1 MYIFN
6 WILHTDSEV
15 VSMYIKLDIQTEF
28 EVKSLSDLPNLKKLM
43 ENLKMK
49 INKSQL
55 ARELNVD
62 RRTIDKYLNGFTPKG
77 TKNKTSKIDTYYE
90 VIAALLSSD
99 SKQIFYYKRV
109 LWQYLTD
116 NQGLKCS
123 QSAFRAYINRKP
135 EFRKYFDEGKR
146 ILSGHSVGVR
156 YETPPGEQAQLD
168 WKESIRFET
177 KSGEIVYVNV
187 AVLLLSYS
195 RFKVFHLNISKS
207 QIVLMSFMTEAFEV
221 FGGVPKVIVTDN
233 MKTVMDEARTE
244 HFTGTI
250 NNKFA
255 QFAQDFGF
263 KVQPCI
269 AGRPNTKG
277 KVEAPMKLLDEI
289 HAYQGRF
296 TFEEL
301 HEFVQKLCARINQT
315 FHQGT
320 GKIPVF
326 ALKQEKNLLQPLPKS
341 TIRDS
346 YMIKHKLVKVN
357 TSGMISYKS
366 NQYSVPAEY
375 QGKTVGLQVYDNQIY
390 VYHNMKL
397 IVQHKISQ
405 SKLNYKEEHYKKAL
419 AKSLPK
425 YPNIDNLAKQ
435 NLSVIGEVYRNE
447 E

>member
-1 MYIFN
+1 MYISN
-6 WILHTDSEV
+6 RIIHTNAEV
-15 VSMYIKLDIQTEF
+15 VSVYIKLDIPTEF
-28 EVKSLSDLPNLKKLM
+28 EVKSLTDLPNLKNLM

-49 INKSQL
+49 VNKSQL

-62 RRTIDKYLNGFTPKG
+62 RRTIDKYMNGFRPKG
-77 TKNKTSKIDTYYE
+77 TKKKTSKIDVHYE
-90 VIAALLSSD
+90 VIVDLLSD
-99 SKQIFYYKRV
+99 NSKQTFYYMRV

-116 NQGLKCS
+116 NHGLQCS
-123 QSAFRAYINRKP
+123 QSTFRAYINRKP
-135 EFRKYFDEGKR
+135 EFKKYFEEGKR
-146 ILSGHSVGVR
+146 TVSSHSGKVR
-156 YETPPGEQAQLD
+156 YETSPGEQAQLD
-168 WKESIRFET
+168 WKESIQFET
-177 KSGEIVYVNV
+177 KDGEIAYVNV

-195 RFKVFHLNISKS
+195 RFRVFHLNISKS
-207 QIVLMSFMTEAFEV
+207 QSVLLSFMTEAFET

-244 HFTGTI
+244 HFSGTI

-277 KVEAPMKLLDEI
+277 KIEAPMKLLDEI
-289 HAYQGRF
+289 HAYQGKF
-296 TFEEL
+296 SFEEL
-301 HEFVQKLCARINQT
+301 HDFVQRLCIRINQT

-320 GKIPVF
+320 GKIPMF
-326 ALKQEKNLLQPLPKS
+326 ALKQEKNLLQPLPQS

-346 YMIKHKLVKVN
+346 YKIKHKLVKVN

-366 NQYSVPAEY
+366 NQYSVPPEY

-435 NLSVIGEVYRNE
+435 NLSVIGEVYKNE
-447 E
+447 Q

>member
-1 MYIFN
+1 
-6 WILHTDSEV
+6 
-15 VSMYIKLDIQTEF
+15 MYIKLDIPTEF
-28 EVKSLSDLPNLKKLM
+28 EVKSLTDLPNFKNLM

-49 INKSQL
+49 VNKSQL

-62 RRTIDKYLNGFTPKG
+62 RRTIDKYMNGFTPKG
-77 TKNKTSKIDTYYE
+77 TKKKTSKIDGHYE
-90 VIAALLSSD
+90 VILDLLSD
-99 SKQIFYYKRV
+99 NSKQTFYYMRV

-116 NQGLKCS
+116 NHGLQCS
-123 QSAFRAYINRKP
+123 QSTFRAYINRKP
-135 EFRKYFDEGKR
+135 EFKKYFEEGKR
-146 ILSGHSVGVR
+146 TVSSNSGKVR
-156 YETPPGEQAQLD
+156 YETSPGEQAQLD
-168 WKESIRFET
+168 WKESIKFET
-177 KSGEIVYVNV
+177 KDGEIVYVNV

-195 RFKVFHLNISKS
+195 RFRVFHLNISKS
-207 QIVLMSFMTEAFEV
+207 QSVLLSFMTEAFET

-244 HFTGTI
+244 HFSGTI

-277 KVEAPMKLLDEI
+277 KIEAPMKLLDEI
-289 HAYQGRF
+289 HAYQGKL

-301 HEFVQKLCARINQT
+301 HNFVQKLCTRINQT

-320 GKIPVF
+320 GKIPMF
-326 ALKQEKNLLQPLPKS
+326 ALKQEKNLLQPLPQS

-346 YMIKHKLVKVN
+346 YKIKHKLVKVN

-366 NQYSVPAEY
+366 NQYSVPPEY

-397 IVQHKISQ
+397 IVQHKVSQ

-419 AKSLPK
+419 VKSLPN

-435 NLSVIGEVYRNE
+435 NLSVIGEVYKNE
-447 E
+447 Q

>member
-1 MYIFN
+1 MYNFS

-28 EVKSLSDLPNLKKLM
+28 EVKSLTDLPNLRKLM
-43 ENLKMK
+43 GNLKMK

-77 TKNKTSKIDTYYE
+77 TKNKASKIDTYYE
-90 VIAALLSSD
+90 VIAVLLSSD
-99 SKQIFYYKRV
+99 SKQTFYYKRV

-116 NQGLKCS
+116 NHDLQCS

-146 ILSGHSVGVR
+146 IVSVHSVGVR
-156 YETPPGEQAQLD
+156 YETSPGEQAQLD

-177 KSGEIVYVNV
+177 KSGEIVYVNI

-195 RFKVFHLNISKS
+195 RFRVFHLNISKS
-207 QIVLMSFMTEAFEV
+207 QSVLMSFMTEAFEM

-289 HAYQGRF
+289 HAYQGKF

-301 HEFVQKLCARINQT
+301 HEFVQKLCTRINQT

-346 YMIKHKLVKVN
+346 YKIKHRLVKVN

-366 NQYSVPAEY
+366 NQYSVPSEY

-425 YPNIDNLAKQ
+425 YPNIDNLAKE
-435 NLSVIGEVYRNE
+435 NLSVIGEVYSNE

>member
-1 MYIFN
+1 
-6 WILHTDSEV
+6 
-15 VSMYIKLDIQTEF
+15 MYIKLDIPTEF
-28 EVKSLSDLPNLKKLM
+28 EVKSLTDLPNLKKLM

-49 INKSQL
+49 VNKSQL

-62 RRTIDKYLNGFTPKG
+62 RRTIDKYMNGFTPKG
-77 TKNKTSKIDTYYE
+77 TKKKTSKIDVHYE
-90 VIAALLSSD
+90 VIVDLLSD
-99 SKQIFYYKRV
+99 NSKQTFYYMRV

-116 NQGLKCS
+116 NHGLQCS
-123 QSAFRAYINRKP
+123 QSTFRAYINRKP
-135 EFRKYFDEGKR
+135 EFKKYFEEGKR
-146 ILSGHSVGVR
+146 TVSSHSGKVR
-156 YETPPGEQAQLD
+156 YETSPGEQAQLD
-168 WKESIRFET
+168 WKESIQFET
-177 KSGEIVYVNV
+177 KDGEIAYVNV

-195 RFKVFHLNISKS
+195 RFRVFHLNISKS
-207 QIVLMSFMTEAFEV
+207 QSVLLSFMTEAFET

-244 HFTGTI
+244 HFSGTI

-255 QFAQDFGF
+255 QFAKDFGF

-277 KVEAPMKLLDEI
+277 KIEAPMKLLDEI
-289 HAYQGRF
+289 HAYQGKF
-296 TFEEL
+296 SFEEL
-301 HEFVQKLCARINQT
+301 HDFVQRLCIRINQT

-320 GKIPVF
+320 GKIPMF
-326 ALKQEKNLLQPLPKS
+326 ALKQEKNLLQPLPQS

-346 YMIKHKLVKVN
+346 YKIKHKLVKVN

-366 NQYSVPAEY
+366 NQYSVPPEY

-397 IVQHKISQ
+397 IVHHKISQ

-435 NLSVIGEVYRNE
+435 NLSVIGEVYKNE
-447 E
+447 Q

>member
-1 MYIFN
+1 
-6 WILHTDSEV
+6 
-15 VSMYIKLDIQTEF
+15 MYIKLDIPTEF
-28 EVKSLSDLPNLKKLM
+28 EVKSLTDLPNLKNLM

-49 INKSQL
+49 VNKSQL

-62 RRTIDKYLNGFTPKG
+62 RRTVDKYMNGFTPKS
-77 TKNKTSKIDTYYE
+77 TKKKTSKIDVHYE
-90 VIAALLSSD
+90 VIVDLLSED
-99 SKQIFYYKRV
+99 SKQTFYYMRV

-116 NQGLKCS
+116 NHGLQCS
-123 QSAFRAYINRKP
+123 QSTFRAYINRKP
-135 EFRKYFDEGKR
+135 EFKKYFEEGKR
-146 ILSGHSVGVR
+146 TVSSHSGKVR
-156 YETPPGEQAQLD
+156 YETSPGEQAQLD
-168 WKESIRFET
+168 WKESIKFET
-177 KSGEIVYVNV
+177 KDGEIVYVNV

-195 RFKVFHLNISKS
+195 RFRVFHLNISKS
-207 QIVLMSFMTEAFEV
+207 QSVLLSFMTEAFET

-244 HFTGTI
+244 HFSGTI

-277 KVEAPMKLLDEI
+277 KIEAPMKLLDEI
-289 HAYQGRF
+289 HAYQGKF

-301 HEFVQKLCARINQT
+301 HDFVQKLCTRINQT

-320 GKIPVF
+320 GKIPMF
-326 ALKQEKNLLQPLPKS
+326 ALKQEKNLLQLLPQS

-346 YMIKHKLVKVN
+346 YKIKHKLVKVN

-375 QGKTVGLQVYDNQIY
+375 QGRTVGLQVYDNQIY

-397 IVQHKISQ
+397 IVQHKVSQ

-435 NLSVIGEVYRNE
+435 NLSVIGEVYKNE
-447 E
+447 Q

>member
-1 MYIFN
+1 
-6 WILHTDSEV
+6 
-15 VSMYIKLDIQTEF
+15 MYIKLDIPTEF
-28 EVKSLSDLPNLKKLM
+28 EVKSLTDLPNFKNVM

-49 INKSQL
+49 VNKSQL

-62 RRTIDKYLNGFTPKG
+62 RRTIDKYMNGFTPKG
-77 TKNKTSKIDTYYE
+77 TKKKTSKIDVHYE
-90 VIAALLSSD
+90 VIVDLLSD
-99 SKQIFYYKRV
+99 NSKQTFYYMRV

-116 NQGLKCS
+116 NHGLQCS
-123 QSAFRAYINRKP
+123 QSTFRAYINRKP
-135 EFRKYFDEGKR
+135 EFKKYFEEGKR
-146 ILSGHSVGVR
+146 TVSSNSGKVR
-156 YETPPGEQAQLD
+156 YETSPGEQAQLD
-168 WKESIRFET
+168 WKESIKFET
-177 KSGEIVYVNV
+177 KDGEIFYVNV

-195 RFKVFHLNISKS
+195 RFRVFHLNISKS
-207 QIVLMSFMTEAFEV
+207 QSVLLSFMTEAFET

-244 HFTGTI
+244 HFSGTI

-277 KVEAPMKLLDEI
+277 KIEAPMKLLDEI
-289 HAYQGRF
+289 HAYQGKF

-301 HEFVQKLCARINQT
+301 HNFVQKLCTRINQT

-320 GKIPVF
+320 GKIPMF
-326 ALKQEKNLLQPLPKS
+326 ALKQEKNLLQPLPQS

-346 YMIKHKLVKVN
+346 YKIKHKLVKVN

-366 NQYSVPAEY
+366 NQYSVPPEY

-390 VYHNMKL
+390 VHHNMKL
-397 IVQHKISQ
+397 IVQHKVSQ

-419 AKSLPK
+419 AKSLPN

-435 NLSVIGEVYRNE
+435 NLSVIGEVYKNE
-447 E
+447 Q

>member
-1 MYIFN
+1 MYISN
-6 WILHTDSEV
+6 RIIHTNAEV
-15 VSMYIKLDIQTEF
+15 VSVYIKLDIPTEF
-28 EVKSLSDLPNLKKLM
+28 EVKSLTDLPNLKNLM

-49 INKSQL
+49 VNKSQL

-62 RRTIDKYLNGFTPKG
+62 RRTIDKYMNGFTPKG
-77 TKNKTSKIDTYYE
+77 TKKKTSKIDVHYE
-90 VIAALLSSD
+90 VIVDLLSD
-99 SKQIFYYKRV
+99 NSKQTFYYMRV

-116 NQGLKCS
+116 NHGLQCS
-123 QSAFRAYINRKP
+123 QSTFRAYINRKP
-135 EFRKYFDEGKR
+135 EFKKYFEEGKR
-146 ILSGHSVGVR
+146 TVSSHSGKVR
-156 YETPPGEQAQLD
+156 YETSPGEQAQLD
-168 WKESIRFET
+168 WKESIQFET
-177 KSGEIVYVNV
+177 KDGEIAYVNV

-195 RFKVFHLNISKS
+195 RFRVFHLNISKS
-207 QIVLMSFMTEAFEV
+207 QSVLLSFMTEAFET

-244 HFTGTI
+244 HFSGTI

-255 QFAQDFGF
+255 QFAKDFGF

-277 KVEAPMKLLDEI
+277 KIEAPMKLLDEI
-289 HAYQGRF
+289 HAYQGKF
-296 TFEEL
+296 SFEEL
-301 HEFVQKLCARINQT
+301 HDFVQRLCIRINQT

-320 GKIPVF
+320 GKIPMF
-326 ALKQEKNLLQPLPKS
+326 ALKQEKNLLQPLPQS

-346 YMIKHKLVKVN
+346 YKIKHKLVKVN

-366 NQYSVPAEY
+366 NQYSVPPEY
-375 QGKTVGLQVYDNQIY
+375 QDKTVGLQVYDNQIY

-397 IVQHKISQ
+397 IVHHKISQ

-435 NLSVIGEVYRNE
+435 NLSVIGEVYKNE
-447 E
+447 Q

>member
-6 WILHTDSEV
+6 RILHTNSEV
-15 VSMYIKLDIQTEF
+15 VSVYIKLDIPTEF
-28 EVKSLSDLPNLKKLM
+28 EVKSLTDLPNLKNLM
-43 ENLKMK
+43 ENVKMK
-49 INKSQL
+49 VNKSQL

-62 RRTIDKYLNGFTPKG
+62 RRTIDKYMNGFTPKG
-77 TKNKTSKIDTYYE
+77 TKKKTSKIDVHYE
-90 VIAALLSSD
+90 VIVDLLSD
-99 SKQIFYYKRV
+99 NSKQTFYYMRV

-116 NQGLKCS
+116 NHGLQCS
-123 QSAFRAYINRKP
+123 QSTFRAYINRKP
-135 EFRKYFDEGKR
+135 EFKKYFEEGKR
-146 ILSGHSVGVR
+146 TVSSNSGKVR
-156 YETPPGEQAQLD
+156 YETSPGEQAQLD
-168 WKESIRFET
+168 WKESIKFET
-177 KSGEIVYVNV
+177 KDGEIIYVNV

-195 RFKVFHLNISKS
+195 RFRVFHLNISKS
-207 QIVLMSFMTEAFEV
+207 QSVLLSFMTEAFET

-244 HFTGTI
+244 HFSGTI

-277 KVEAPMKLLDEI
+277 KIEAPMKLLDEI
-289 HAYQGRF
+289 HAYQGKF
-296 TFEEL
+296 SFEEL
-301 HEFVQKLCARINQT
+301 HDFVQKLCTRINQT

-320 GKIPVF
+320 GKIPMF
-326 ALKQEKNLLQPLPKS
+326 ALKQEKNLLQPLPQS

-346 YMIKHKLVKVN
+346 YKIKHKLVKVN

-366 NQYSVPAEY
+366 NQYSVPPEY

-390 VYHNMKL
+390 IYHNMKL
-397 IVQHKISQ
+397 IVQHKVSQ

-435 NLSVIGEVYRNE
+435 NLSVIGEVYKNE
-447 E
+447 Q

>member
-6 WILHTDSEV
+6 RILHTDFEV
-15 VSMYIKLDIQTEF
+15 VSVYIKLDIPTEF
-28 EVKSLSDLPNLKKLM
+28 TIKSLTDLSNLKNLM

-55 ARELNVD
+55 ARELKVD
-62 RRTIDKYLNGFTPKG
+62 RRTIDKYMNGFIPKG
-77 TKNKTSKIDTYYE
+77 TKNRTSKIDAYYE
-90 VIAALLSSD
+90 VIVDLLSD
-99 SKQIFYYKRV
+99 DTKQTFYYMRV

-116 NQGLKCS
+116 NHGLQCS
-123 QSAFRAYINRKP
+123 QSTFRTYINRKP
-135 EFRKYFDEGKR
+135 EFKKYFKEGKR
-146 ILSGHSVGVR
+146 IASNLPGKVR
-156 YETPPGEQAQLD
+156 YETPPAEQAQLD
-168 WKESIRFET
+168 WKESIKFEM
-177 KSGEIVYVNV
+177 KDGEMVFVNV

-195 RFKVFHLNISKS
+195 RFRVFHLNISKS
-207 QIVLMSFMTEAFEV
+207 QSVLLSFMTEAFEA
-221 FGGVPKVIVTDN
+221 FGGVPKVMVTDN

-244 HFTGTI
+244 HFSGTI

-277 KVEAPMKLLDEI
+277 KIEAPMKLLDEI
-289 HAYQGRF
+289 HAYQGKF
-296 TFEEL
+296 IFEEL
-301 HEFVQKLCARINQT
+301 HEFVQRLCKRINQT

-326 ALKQEKNLLQPLPKS
+326 ALKQERNLLQPLPAS

-346 YMIKHKLVKVN
+346 YKIKHKLVKVN
-357 TSGMISYKS
+357 ASGMISYKS

-405 SKLNYKEEHYKKAL
+405 SKLNYKEEHYKNAL

-425 YPNIDNLAKQ
+425 YPDIDNLAKQ

>member
-1 MYIFN
+1 
-6 WILHTDSEV
+6 
-15 VSMYIKLDIQTEF
+15 
-28 EVKSLSDLPNLKKLM
+28 
-43 ENLKMK
+43 
-49 INKSQL
+49 
-55 ARELNVD
+55 
-62 RRTIDKYLNGFTPKG
+62 
-77 TKNKTSKIDTYYE
+77 
-90 VIAALLSSD
+90 
-99 SKQIFYYKRV
+99 
-109 LWQYLTD
+109 
-116 NQGLKCS
+116 
-123 QSAFRAYINRKP
+123 
-135 EFRKYFDEGKR
+135 
-146 ILSGHSVGVR
+146 
-156 YETPPGEQAQLD
+156 
-168 WKESIRFET
+168 
-177 KSGEIVYVNV
+177 
-187 AVLLLSYS
+187 
-195 RFKVFHLNISKS
+195 
-207 QIVLMSFMTEAFEV
+207 MSFMTEAFEM

-341 TIRDS
+341 AIRDS

-405 SKLNYKEEHYKKAL
+405 SKLNYKEEHYKKHWL
-419 AKSLPK
+419 SHYL
-425 YPNIDNLAKQ
+425 NIRTLT
-435 NLSVIGEVYRNE
+435 IWRNKIYQ
-447 E
+447 

>member
-1 MYIFN
+1 
-6 WILHTDSEV
+6 
-15 VSMYIKLDIQTEF
+15 
-28 EVKSLSDLPNLKKLM
+28 
-43 ENLKMK
+43 
-49 INKSQL
+49 
-55 ARELNVD
+55 
-62 RRTIDKYLNGFTPKG
+62 
-77 TKNKTSKIDTYYE
+77 
-90 VIAALLSSD
+90 
-99 SKQIFYYKRV
+99 
-109 LWQYLTD
+109 
-116 NQGLKCS
+116 
-123 QSAFRAYINRKP
+123 
-135 EFRKYFDEGKR
+135 
-146 ILSGHSVGVR
+146 
-156 YETPPGEQAQLD
+156 
-168 WKESIRFET
+168 
-177 KSGEIVYVNV
+177 
-187 AVLLLSYS
+187 
-195 RFKVFHLNISKS
+195 
-207 QIVLMSFMTEAFEV
+207 FMTEAFEM

-341 TIRDS
+341 AIRDS

>member
-1 MYIFN
+1 
-6 WILHTDSEV
+6 
-15 VSMYIKLDIQTEF
+15 MYIKLDIPTAF
-28 EVKSLSDLPNLKKLM
+28 EVKSLTDLPNLKNLM

-49 INKSQL
+49 VNKSQL

-62 RRTIDKYLNGFTPKG
+62 RRTIDKYMNGFTPKG
-77 TKNKTSKIDTYYE
+77 TKKKTSKIDVHYE
-90 VIAALLSSD
+90 VIVDLLSD
-99 SKQIFYYKRV
+99 NSKQTFYYMRV

-116 NQGLKCS
+116 NHGLQCS
-123 QSAFRAYINRKP
+123 QSTFRAYINRKP
-135 EFRKYFDEGKR
+135 EFKKYFEEGKR
-146 ILSGHSVGVR
+146 TVSSHSGKVR
-156 YETPPGEQAQLD
+156 YETSPGEQAQLD
-168 WKESIRFET
+168 WKESIQFET
-177 KSGEIVYVNV
+177 KDGEIAYVNV

-195 RFKVFHLNISKS
+195 RFRVFHLNISKS
-207 QIVLMSFMTEAFEV
+207 QSVLLSFMTEAFET

-244 HFTGTI
+244 HFSGTI

-277 KVEAPMKLLDEI
+277 KIEAPMKLLDKI
-289 HAYQGRF
+289 HAYQGKF
-296 TFEEL
+296 SFEEL
-301 HEFVQKLCARINQT
+301 HDFVQRLCIRINQT
-315 FHQGT
+315 FPQGT
-320 GKIPVF
+320 GKIPMF
-326 ALKQEKNLLQPLPKS
+326 ALKQEKNLLQPLPQS

-346 YMIKHKLVKVN
+346 YKIKHKLVKVN

-366 NQYSVPAEY
+366 NQYSVPPEY

-435 NLSVIGEVYRNE
+435 NLSVIGEVYKNE
-447 E
+447 Q

>member
-1 MYIFN
+1 
-6 WILHTDSEV
+6 
-15 VSMYIKLDIQTEF
+15 MYIKLDIQTEF
-28 EVKSLSDLPNLKKLM
+28 EVKSLTDLPNLRKLM
-43 ENLKMK
+43 GNLKMK

-77 TKNKTSKIDTYYE
+77 TKNKASKIDTYYE
-90 VIAALLSSD
+90 VIAVLLSSD
-99 SKQIFYYKRV
+99 SKQTFYYKRV

-116 NQGLKCS
+116 NHDLQCS

-146 ILSGHSVGVR
+146 IVSVHSVGVR
-156 YETPPGEQAQLD
+156 YETSPGEQAQLD

-177 KSGEIVYVNV
+177 KSGEIVYVNI

-195 RFKVFHLNISKS
+195 RFRVFHLNISKS
-207 QIVLMSFMTEAFEV
+207 QSVLMSFMTEAFEM

-289 HAYQGRF
+289 HAYQGKF

-301 HEFVQKLCARINQT
+301 HEFVQKLCTRINQT

-346 YMIKHKLVKVN
+346 YKIKHRLVKVN

-366 NQYSVPAEY
+366 NQYSVPSEY

-425 YPNIDNLAKQ
+425 YPNIDNLAKE
-435 NLSVIGEVYRNE
+435 NLSVIGEVYSNE

>member
-1 MYIFN
+1 
-6 WILHTDSEV
+6 
-15 VSMYIKLDIQTEF
+15 MYIKLDIPTEF
-28 EVKSLSDLPNLKKLM
+28 EINSLTDLPNLKNLM
-43 ENLKMK
+43 ESLKMK
-49 INKSQL
+49 VNKSQL

-62 RRTIDKYLNGFTPKG
+62 RRTIDKYMNGFIPKG
-77 TKNKTSKIDTYYE
+77 TKNRASKVDTYYE
-90 VIAALLSSD
+90 VIADLLSDD
-99 SKQIFYYKRV
+99 SKQTFYYMRV

-116 NQGLKCS
+116 NHGLQCS
-123 QSAFRAYINRKP
+123 QSTFRAYINRKP
-135 EFRKYFDEGKR
+135 ELRKYFVEGKR
-146 ILSGHSVGVR
+146 IAPSSPGKVR
-156 YETPPGEQAQLD
+156 FETTPGEQAQLD
-168 WKESIRFET
+168 WKESIKFET
-177 KSGEIVYVNV
+177 KDGEIVYVNV

-195 RFKVFHLNISKS
+195 RFRVFHLNISKAQS
-207 QIVLMSFMTEAFEV
+207 VLLSFMTEAFEA

-244 HFTGTI
+244 YFSGTI

-255 QFAQDFGF
+255 QFAQDFSF

-289 HAYQGRF
+289 HAYQGKF

-301 HEFVQKLCARINQT
+301 HDFVQRLCTRINQT

-326 ALKQEKNLLQPLPKS
+326 ALKQEKNLLQQLPKD

-346 YMIKHKLVKVN
+346 YKIKHKLVKVN

-390 VYHNMKL
+390 VYHNTQL

-419 AKSLPK
+419 AKSLPQ

-435 NLSVIGEVYRNE
+435 NLSVIGEVYKNE